1 MEICNLNYREF
12 KVAVRKKL
20 SEMQEN
26 MGNLMSSEK
35 QKNWLK
41 WVIYKRDWNFKKEQN
56 RNSGDEELNKRD

>member
-1 MEICNLNYREF
+1 MSNQGNKVAQKEDEKPPENKDMEIRDLNYREF

-35 QKNWLK
+35 QKN
-41 WVIYKRDWNFKKEQN
+41 
-56 RNSGDEELNKRD
+56 